1 MRGDS
6 EILRLYPIAG
16 GIIKTLKRREGGDL
30 PHYNIMSI
38 DGIDN
43 CKDVLDAIRAGQIT
57 GSFIE
62 INACVSGCIN
72 GPARVSS
79 AHDRFTGRIRIKE
92 HVHTTGDGVSGAD
105 QRHPHAQGLRGSG
118 QTSGRSPARRSSA
131 RFCRRSARIHQH
143 RN

>member
-1 MRGDS
+1 
-6 EILRLYPIAG
+6 
-16 GIIKTLKRREGGDL
+16 
-30 PHYNIMSI
+30 MSI

-92 HVHTTGDGVSGAD
+92 HVHTTGDGYPALTNVIPMHKGFVDRTDKREIPSEEVIRSILQKIGKD
-105 QRHPHAQGLRGSG
+105 SPAQELNCGSCG
-118 QTSGRSPARRSSA
+118 YATCRDKAIAVYQARRS
-131 RFCRRSARIHQH
+131 
-143 RN
+143 